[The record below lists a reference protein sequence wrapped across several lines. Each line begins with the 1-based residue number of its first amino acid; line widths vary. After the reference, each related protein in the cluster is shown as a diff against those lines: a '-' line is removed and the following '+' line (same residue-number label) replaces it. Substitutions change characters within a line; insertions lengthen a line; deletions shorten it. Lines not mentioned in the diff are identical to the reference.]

1 VAFLL
6 GLAIGGLTVYYLL
19 WRTGALVPG
28 HPAARRPRFDLL
40 SARPTQTAP
49 PMPTA
54 TSTPGPAP
62 ALAPSPVVPSLA
74 PEPTPTA
81 TTNP

>member
-6 GLAIGGLTVYYLL
+6 GLAIGGFTVYFLL

-40 SARPTQTAP
+40 GARPTQTAP

-54 TSTPGPAP
+54 TPTPAP

-74 PEPTPTA
+74 PEPTPAA
-81 TTNP
+81 TTTP